1 MNDLPAI
8 SDLTPLSDFTQ
19 WSYDDLKELIWRA
32 IAASAP
38 AWDQFIAINSAPVMG
53 NGKRINVP
61 LVMKYVPTSRAK
73 NYLPAP
79 RQPPFATPNDLFNRA
94 IRSSTPNFFIGDN
107 FYTWGRAV
115 YVVGISEPL
124 STAIYGRVGLVA
136 SLDLTKPWT
145 PFDARDPVKARLYL
159 EWLRR
164 QDNYPVAALTFDSVH
179 WLHLLRNKFRT
190 DFEIDVVMCRPD
202 EQDARGWYTAEID
215 TWLCVSDF
223 EPDKS
228 KPAGAVK
235 LVDQDYSQRF
245 CDVRLVV
252 VGEEE
257 FLTDGNRKAPRAPG
271 PPPSR
276 VPELAASGNRP
287 AAPLM
292 QDIADAYWQ
301 GRIVRVE
308 S

>member
-1 MNDLPAI
+1 MNALPA
-8 SDLTPLSDFTQ
+8 SSELTPLDDFTQ
-19 WSYDDLKELIWRA
+19 YSPGDLEKLICSAIDD
-32 IAASAP
+32 SAM
-38 AWDQFIAINSAPVMG
+38 AWNHFIDTNSAPVIK
-53 NGKRINVP
+53 NGSRIRVP
-61 LVMKYVPTSRAK
+61 LVMKYVPTNRAK

-79 RQPPFATPNDLFNRA
+79 GRPPFATPNDLFNKA
-94 IRSSTPNFFIGDN
+94 IRSPTPNFFIGDN

-136 SLDLTKPWT
+136 ALDLTKPWKA
-145 PFDARDPVKARLYL
+145 FDVRDPVKARLYL

-164 QDNYPVAALTFDSVH
+164 QDTYPVAALTFDSVH

-190 DFEIDVVMCRPD
+190 DFEIHVVMCHPD
-202 EQDARGWYTAEID
+202 EQDTRGWYTGEID

-223 EPDKS
+223 ETDTD

-235 LVDQDYSQRF
+235 LVDQDYSARF

-257 FLTDGNRKAPRAPG
+257 FLTDASRKAPRAPG
-271 PPPSR
+271 PPPAR
-276 VPELAASGNRP
+276 VPELVVSGARP
-287 AAPLM
+287 PAPQM
-292 QDIADAYWQ
+292 HDIADAYWQ
-301 GRIVRVE
+301 ARIVRVG